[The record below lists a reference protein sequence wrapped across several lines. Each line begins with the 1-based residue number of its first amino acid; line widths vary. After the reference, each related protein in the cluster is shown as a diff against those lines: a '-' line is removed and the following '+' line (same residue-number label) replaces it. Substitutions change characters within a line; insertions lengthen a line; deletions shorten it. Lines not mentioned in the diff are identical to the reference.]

1 MHVERKKVG
10 GRERRKRGGKC
21 DAFLKRRV
29 KRSQEICLSRFP
41 HGGQVGGES
50 SRGLACKKEVWSKR
64 WRLGS
69 ALVYFVTACH
79 YYYQRNNHRL
89 DFFKYNT
96 SKIISLGNLYQS
108 YFADINFKKKQSFK

>member
-29 KRSQEICLSRFP
+29 KRSQENCLSRFP

-50 SRGLACKKEVWSKR
+50 SRGLACKEVWSKR

-96 SKIISLGNLYQS
+96 SEII
-108 YFADINFKKKQSFK
+108 